1 MRRLPA
7 GAEARTLCR
16 QDLLPELLLE
26 LLPELLPK
34 LLLELVL
41 ELMLVLRRAE
51 GAAVAE
57 FAARA
62 KVSLSMIRVRLK
74 MCNEGTIGSNVQA
87 EVGLGRF

>member
-1 MRRLPA
+1 MSAGSAAGTAAGAAAGAAAEAPA
-7 GAEARTLCR
+7 GAGAGV
-16 QDLLPELLLE
+16 D
-26 LLPELLPK
+26 
-34 LLLELVL
+34 VGA
-41 ELMLVLRRAE
+41 AE

-74 MCNEGTIGSNVQA
+74 MLNEGTIGSNVQA